1 MSAPSEAAAAAAA
14 SSSAASSSAAASPAA
29 AAASASNSFP
39 ASSLATVHPESL
51 QTGRAVEWAQLEDG
65 FCCVCEEGDGS
76 EDNPIV
82 YCDSCNMSVHVLC
95 YGNPLGQRHD

>member
-1 MSAPSEAAAAAAA
+1 MSAPSETAAAAAA
-14 SSSAASSSAAASPAA
+14 SSSAATSSAASP

-95 YGNPLGQRHD
+95 YGNPLGQRHE